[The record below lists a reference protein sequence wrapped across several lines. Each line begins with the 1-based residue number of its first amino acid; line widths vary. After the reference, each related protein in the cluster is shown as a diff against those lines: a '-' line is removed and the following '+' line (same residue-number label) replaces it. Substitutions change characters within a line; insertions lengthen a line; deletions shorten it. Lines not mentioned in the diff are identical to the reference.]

1 MGSDHGNLA
10 FAGRGRNDVGQLSED
25 VLLLQRV
32 DQCALIFIRHQIA
45 ALAVGACF
53 QRVENLV
60 GHGLAAN
67 GLPEGGG
74 VFRGSAARLG
84 FILLAGLFGNGL
96 IRGRIQCRV
105 NGGLTLQTFNLLAQS
120 EHVRLHLVIGRGV
133 LGGNQTVRAGLGV
146 QKLLGG
152 VPRLGALFAQ
162 FQNSIHR
169 FFLLNAANATAS
181 CGGLPR

>member
-1 MGSDHGNLA
+1 MGRDHGNLA
-10 FAGRGRNDVGQLSED
+10 LAGRGRNDVGQLAED

-32 DQCALIFIRHQIA
+32 DQCALIFVRDEIA
-45 ALAVGACF
+45 ALAVGARF

-60 GHGLAAN
+60 GHGLAAD
-67 GLPEGGG
+67 GLPERGC

-84 FILLAGLFGNGL
+84 LLLLAGLFGDGL
-96 IRGRIQCRV
+96 VCGRIERRV
-105 NGGLTLQTFNLLAQS
+105 DGGLTLQTLDLLAHG

-162 FQNSIHR
+162 LQNSIHI
-169 FFLLNAANATAS
+169 FS
-181 CGGLPR
+181 S